1 MTATKQ
7 HQLLRDD
14 ALRNASIVLAG
25 GTEDVAAHCRRHG
38 AHVTRLEADLQDEQ
52 AVVAAAEALGAA
64 TTVVC
69 DAGALLR
76 DAPAGLRALGAAVD
90 GAWNV
95 TRAAA
100 NAIFIP
106 ARRGLVILIAPRLAD
121 GEHAGAARAALD
133 NLARTTS
140 IEWARHGVRV
150 VSVLPG
156 NATQADAVAET
167 VAFLAS
173 PAGGY
178 YAGCSLELGAVGS
191 S

>member
-1 MTATKQ
+1 MTEPL
-7 HQLLRDD
+7 LLRDD
-14 ALRNASIVLAG
+14 ALTAAHIVFAG
-25 GTEDVAAHCRRHG
+25 GAETGAVHCGRHG
-38 AHVTRLEADLQDEQ
+38 ARVTRLAAALGDED
-52 AVVAAAEALGAA
+52 AVAAAFQELGAA
-64 TTVVC
+64 TAVVC

-76 DAPAGLRALGAAVD
+76 EAPAGLTALGAAVD

-106 ARRGLVILIAPRLAD
+106 ARSGLVILLAPRPAD

-150 VSVLPG
+150 VAVLPG
-156 NATQADAVAET
+156 DTTPVAAVADT
-167 VAFLAS
+167 VAFLTS